1 MYTREKLIKF
11 LKIKNIIFVG
21 LGILLVVPAIATIV
35 NLIAVYHDQLET
47 VRRAR
52 ATPGSVQD
60 IIVGSIMLIQAAIS
74 RKCIGDANF
83 YSSYF
88 EADLDGYISFNEL
101 AKVAQKSALW
111 IRVQLT
117 FFLLFYTKGYEI
129 KNINREFQVVL
140 KSKKVSC
147 ECKNCAAVIEKREY
161 FTGVCPY
168 CQSSDLFAKVLT
180 DKRFYSIENQLKKGV
195 KKPEFYTFERIN
207 KKKVKL
213 AIYWGLAVIAMGISL
228 FTCIDGIVNYFD
240 EDAWYVAMFTID
252 YVGGFDQARRHFM
265 KIFIWS
271 GFFFLA
277 FLSLSVNGFKRFI
290 SITEAY
296 SCANY
301 FANCKNAIIPITW
314 LPVVKNKKNKLRGM
328 RPVRHAI
335 RLRYLK
341 NCTIEIHDDELKMA
355 LAKKIVKDKCPTC
368 YGAITGA
375 VDENYRCRYC
385 NNLIMGVVQKK

>member
-74 RKCIGDANF
+74 RRCIGDANF

-129 KNINREFQVVL
+129 KNINGEFQVVL

-213 AIYWGLAVIAMGISL
+213 AIYWGLAVIAMVISL

-277 FLSLSVNGFKRFI
+277 FLSLSVNGLKRFI
-290 SITEAY
+290 SITEAH

-341 NCTIEIHDDELKMA
+341 NCTFEIHDDELKMA